1 MRRNQGGRL
10 HFARIGAHENEE
22 AASRMNWPHI
32 PGDFEIGD
40 EKSPIAI
47 LIVGRGQVNV
57 PKDGFAIKGTLKT
70 ENVGLEKV
78 VANII
83 SNPNIRFL
91 IACGK
96 EEFGHFPGSA
106 LIGLWKNGVDDRMR
120 INCER
125 AAIPYLCNLDREAVE
140 RFRHQV
146 ELIDLIYPKNADEII
161 AYDPIYNFDQART
174 EGLLEAIRDCRANDP
189 RPFPGGPMVVLNQGL
204 VQEGAKVGK
213 QLNKLADTFVTSML
227 QMPSERLSTSAS
239 LVVLSE
245 RFGVI
250 YDPVDGTVSTTP
262 SVEFAGRLKA
272 YLRGEG

>member
-1 MRRNQGGRL
+1 MK
-10 HFARIGAHENEE
+10 EE
-22 AASRMNWPHI
+22 ELSTLNWPYV
-32 PGDFEIGD
+32 PGDYEIGN
-40 EKSPIAI
+40 ENSPIAI
-47 LIVGRGQVNV
+47 IVIGRGQVTI
-57 PKDGFAIKGTLKT
+57 PKDDFCIRGTIKT

-106 LIGLWKNGVDDRMR
+106 LIGLCKNGVDPHMR
-120 INCER
+120 IICER
-125 AAIPYLCNLDREAVE
+125 AAIPYLCNLDYGAIE

-146 ELIDLIYPKNADEII
+146 QLVDLIFPKSADEII
-161 AYDPIYNFDQART
+161 AYDPIYNFDHSRT
-174 EGLLEAIRDCRANDP
+174 ESLLEAIRNCKAQNP
-189 RPFPGGPMVVLNQGL
+189 GPFPEEPIVILNQGL

-239 LVVLSE
+239 LAVLSE

-250 YDPVDGTVSTTP
+250 YDPVDGSVFTTP
-262 SVEFAGRLKA
+262 SVEFAERLKA
-272 YLRGEG
+272 YLRGESK

>member
-1 MRRNQGGRL
+1 MND
-10 HFARIGAHENEE
+10 EE
-22 AASRMNWPHI
+22 ILGMNWPQV
-32 PGDFEIGD
+32 PGDYEIGD

-47 LIVGRGQVNV
+47 LVVGRGQVDV
-57 PKDGFAIKGTLKT
+57 PMENFSIKGTLKT

-125 AAIPYLCNLDREAVE
+125 SAIPYLCNLDHKAVE
-140 RFRHQV
+140 RFRRQV
-146 ELIDLIYPKNADEII
+146 ELVDLIYPKNADEIV
-161 AYDPIYNFDQART
+161 AYDPIYNFDQSRS
-174 EGLLEAIRDCRANDP
+174 EGLLEAIKTCKAKN
-189 RPFPGGPMVVLNQGL
+189 PGRYPGEPIIVLNQGV
-204 VQEGAKVGK
+204 VQDGRKVGA
-213 QLNKLADTFVTSML
+213 QLNKLADTFANSML
-227 QMPSERLSTSAS
+227 QMPSERLSTNAD

-250 YDPVDGTVSTTP
+250 YDPVDGSVSITP

>member
-1 MRRNQGGRL
+1 M
-10 HFARIGAHENEE
+10 IEE
-22 AASRMNWPHI
+22 ELSTRKWPYV
-32 PGDFEIGD
+32 PGDYEVGN
-40 EKSPIAI
+40 ESSPIAI
-47 LIVGRGQVNV
+47 IIVGRGQVIIS
-57 PKDGFAIKGTLKT
+57 KEDFCIRGTIKT

-106 LIGLWKNGVDDRMR
+106 LIGLCKNGVDEHMR
-120 INCER
+120 IICER
-125 AAIPYLCNLDREAVE
+125 AAIPYLCNLDHDTIE
-140 RFRHQV
+140 RFRRQV
-146 ELIDLIYPKNADEII
+146 ELVDLIFPKSADEII
-161 AYDPIYNFDQART
+161 AYDPIYNFDHSRT
-174 EGLLEAIRDCRANDP
+174 ESLHEAIRNCKSHNP
-189 RPFPGGPMVVLNQGL
+189 GPFPEEPIVVLNQGL
-204 VQEGAKVGK
+204 VQDGAKVGK

-227 QMPSERLSTSAS
+227 QMPSERLCTNAS

-250 YDPVDGTVSTTP
+250 YDPVDGSVSTTP

-272 YLRGEG
+272 YLRGEGN